1 MTNNLWMKERKQ
13 AFNYLLKQYLQE
25 GYDNKEAKALAK
37 QEVDEIMADKENFVD
52 NLWKETYQDV

>member
-37 QEVDEIMADKENFVD
+37 EEVDEIMTDKENFVD

>member
-1 MTNNLWMKERKQ
+1 MTNNLWVKERKQ

-25 GYDNKEAKALAK
+25 GYDNKEAKLLAK
-37 QEVDEIMADKENFVD
+37 QEVDEIMADKESFVD

>member
-1 MTNNLWMKERKQ
+1 MTNNFWMKERKQ

-37 QEVDEIMADKENFVD
+37 QEVDEIMADKESFVD

>member
-1 MTNNLWMKERKQ
+1 MTNNFWMKERKQ

-25 GYDNKEAKALAK
+25 GYDNKEAKSLAK
-37 QEVDEIMADKENFVD
+37 QEVDEIMADKESFVD

>member
-1 MTNNLWMKERKQ
+1 MTNNFWIKERKQ
-13 AFNYLLKQYLQE
+13 TFNYLLKQYLQE

-37 QEVDEIMADKENFVD
+37 QEVDEIMADKESFVD

>member
-1 MTNNLWMKERKQ
+1 MTNNFWVKERKQ

-25 GYDNKEAKALAK
+25 GYDNKEAKLLAK
-37 QEVDEIMADKENFVD
+37 QEVDEIMADKESFVD

>member
-37 QEVDEIMADKENFVD
+37 QEVDEIMTDKENFVD

>member
-1 MTNNLWMKERKQ
+1 MTNNFWIKERKQ

-37 QEVDEIMADKENFVD
+37 QEVDEIMADKESFVD

>member
-1 MTNNLWMKERKQ
+1 MTNNFWVKERKQ

-37 QEVDEIMADKENFVD
+37 QEVDEIMADKESFVD
-52 NLWKETYQDV
+52 NLWKETYHDV

>member
-1 MTNNLWMKERKQ
+1 MKERKQ

-37 QEVDEIMADKENFVD
+37 QEVDEIMADKESFVD

>member
-1 MTNNLWMKERKQ
+1 MKERKQ

-37 QEVDEIMADKENFVD
+37 QEVDEIMTDKENFVD

>member
-1 MTNNLWMKERKQ
+1 MTNNFWVKERKQ

-25 GYDNKEAKALAK
+25 GYDNKEAKSLAK
-37 QEVDEIMADKENFVD
+37 QEVDEIMADKESFVD

>member
-1 MTNNLWMKERKQ
+1 MTNNFWVKERKQ

-37 QEVDEIMADKENFVD
+37 QEVDEIMADKESFVD

>member
-1 MTNNLWMKERKQ
+1 MTNNFWIKERKQ

-37 QEVDEIMADKENFVD
+37 EEVDEIMADKESFVD